1 MLGGLVESETETYGW
16 IVMLVGCGRGRE
28 RMVYMMLL
36 VLVLVL
42 ALMAGRRRPAALNM
56 LIHGDA
62 EFRSRRS
69 RRGRLWSKPSGTVA
83 MPRGCALTG

>member
-1 MLGGLVESETETYGW
+1 V
-16 IVMLVGCGRGRE
+16 
-28 RMVYMMLL
+28 RMVYMMVLL
-36 VLVLVL
+36 
-42 ALMAGRRRPAALNM
+42 LMASRRRPAALNM